1 MSIITVLDPVSRHA
15 VTMGDGAVITLR
27 RYGNL
32 SAPRVILSNG
42 NGCPIEG
49 DYAYWRLFLA
59 DFEVAGFVAGLAR

>member
-32 SAPRVILSNG
+32 SAPRVILSSG
-42 NGCPIEG
+42 NGWAIEG
-49 DYAYWRLFLA
+49 YYPYWRL
-59 DFEVAGFVAGLAR
+59 